1 MSAEL
6 VCAEN
11 VRGAAF
17 SPHTL
22 SQELG
27 ALAVKK
33 DKIGSSVDN
42 CLLKTGIASDK
53 SIGKITSVT
62 SVSAASPVCSSV
74 ALCDLVDDIIS
85 LSALDDYY
93 LHVVDDDDDHLH
105 GDQPT
110 VVTRSGVPELLTMLP
125 RPVRHQVLRTH

>member
-1 MSAEL
+1 M
-6 VCAEN
+6 
-11 VRGAAF
+11 
-17 SPHTL
+17 
-22 SQELG
+22 
-27 ALAVKK
+27 
-33 DKIGSSVDN
+33 IGQINSV
-42 CLLKTGIASDK
+42 ASL
-53 SIGKITSVT
+53 
-62 SVSAASPVCSSV
+62 SAASSGCSSA

-110 VVTRSGVPELLTMLP
+110 DVTRSVVPELLTMLP